1 MLQSTKELRFSIPL
15 PHTVLGQSLVLLFH
29 STSHTVQF
37 SPGHQDARQTE
48 ISLSKGL
55 PANSAAASKGKGEA
69 KVPCRS
75 PIIHHQKALLAP
87 QAKAATLYSATTS
100 CILGAV
106 TAVAIAPGRPG
117 GTCKASYPARP
128 STPLPSSKNSA
139 VPARGQRAAC
149 SSHFLTARY
158 SGTLFF
164 HHDSTLPK
172 LLSNNDTG
180 CVHNPRQLLGGLAVS
195 IFSAHIQ
202 NAETVSL

>member
-1 MLQSTKELRFSIPL
+1 MLQSTKELCFPIPL

-55 PANSAAASKGKGEA
+55 PANSAAACKGEA

-75 PIIHHQKALLAP
+75 PIIHHQKALLAQ

-106 TAVAIAPGRPG
+106 TAVAIAPGRPD

-128 STPLPSSKNSA
+128 STPLPSSKTSA

-149 SSHFLTARY
+149 SSRFLTAMY

-180 CVHNPRQLLGGLAVS
+180 
-195 IFSAHIQ
+195 
-202 NAETVSL
+202 